1 MYVKIQRSKRFNKQI
16 KAKQTNKKNNKN
28 KVNKIHDLQQKQKQQ
43 QQMKQIETCMKSG
56 KKLRI
61 EFVAIRKRRKLNS
74 IRK

>member
-28 KVNKIHDLQQKQKQQ
+28 KVNKIHDLQQKQQ

>member
-28 KVNKIHDLQQKQKQQ
+28 KVNKIHDLQQKQ

>member
-28 KVNKIHDLQQKQKQQ
+28 KVNKIHDLQRKQQ